1 MHQIMVCNP
10 KNTEV
15 LIQFDK
21 GQQEILSYTN
31 KAVALHRRQ
40 REQSH

>member
-15 LIQFDK
+15 LILFDK
-21 GQQEILSYTN
+21 GHEEISYIN
-31 KAVALHRRQ
+31 IPVALHRRQ
-40 REQSH
+40 RE